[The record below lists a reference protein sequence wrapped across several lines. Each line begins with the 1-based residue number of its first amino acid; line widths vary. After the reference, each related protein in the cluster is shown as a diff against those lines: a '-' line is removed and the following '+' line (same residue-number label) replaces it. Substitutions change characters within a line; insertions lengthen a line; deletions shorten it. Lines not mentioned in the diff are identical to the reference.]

1 MRGTTPAVC
10 LTLGLM
16 CMVLTGV
23 GVMGRTLGSQG
34 LVSSLVDMV
43 YAVSLLGCAMSQLFF
58 AQNRKDVQAMLV
70 RLHEVATE
78 LEHDLEGP
86 EHRQERA
93 ELSLSARSAHK
104 WFVGMRV
111 YATLAAVSVMLP
123 HFTTLKPVPAV
134 WPSHP
139 ALDPPLAIIFALSG
153 NSCCIAYSEF
163 LSLQLVATI
172 SSAGMYRALGAR
184 LQRAVGKDEELESVA
199 RLHGELNSVAT
210 VQDALFSSYLP
221 FYLLP
226 PLGGTALATCG
237 FLYGAF
243 SSNFMSLVPQIFIIF
258 MPLCLCGDDLQQTS
272 GETLSLCGYSGNW
285 LDWPPRARR
294 LLHCVMARGTR
305 PQLVYVKAFGHL
317 DRKACLSVLKTWF
330 SFLQTLTNLSGI
342 SPDGH

>member
-1 MRGTTPAVC
+1 PAVC

-58 AQNRKDVQAMLV
+58 AQ
-70 RLHEVATE
+70 
-78 LEHDLEGP
+78 
-86 EHRQERA
+86 
-93 ELSLSARSAHK
+93 
-104 WFVGMRV
+104 
-111 YATLAAVSVMLP
+111 
-123 HFTTLKPVPAV
+123 
-134 WPSHP
+134 
-139 ALDPPLAIIFALSG
+139 
-153 NSCCIAYSEF
+153 
-163 LSLQLVATI
+163 
-172 SSAGMYRALGAR
+172 
-184 LQRAVGKDEELESVA
+184 DEELESVA